1 MIICLVCFQISIVLN
16 SHINIINILILS
28 SCQML
33 GNQPVPSTVPRGN
46 RHKGLCCPEKVME
59 TQRSRATSPGSPTQ
73 PTREAGRKPRSVSCQ
88 AGARSP
94 RTFSTFQLATSAS
107 GLKGF
112 SVAGKIGLQA
122 ALQGGRLQEADC
134 SCYTWTAEGAMVPS
148 LVSSGSAVT
157 GQRGR
162 PEGQTRES
170 RGRDQGC
177 PQGNIQ

>member
-16 SHINIINILILS
+16 SHINIINILIMS

-46 RHKGLCCPEKVME
+46 THNSLCCPEKLME
-59 TQRSRATSPGSPTQ
+59 TQRSRAASPGSPSQ

-94 RTFSTFQLATSAS
+94 QTFSTFQLATSAS

-112 SVAGKIGLQA
+112 SVTGKIGLQA

-162 PEGQTRES
+162 PVGQTRES

-177 PQGNIQ
+177 PQGDIQ